1 MSKIV
6 LLTDGE
12 IYNISSAIS
21 DRIILLEDFLSNH
34 TDSPKAH
41 KRLKEFKGILAKLNN

>member
-21 DRIILLEDFLSNH
+21 DRIILLEDFISNH
-34 TDSPKAH
+34 AASPKSH

>member
-1 MSKIV
+1 MSKMV

-41 KRLKEFKGILAKLNN
+41 KRLKEFKGILAKLND

>member
-6 LLTDGE
+6 LLTDDE

-21 DRIILLEDFLSNH
+21 DRITLLEDFISNH
-34 TDSPKAH
+34 ADYPKAH
-41 KRLKEFKGILAKLNN
+41 KRLKEFKGILAKLND